1 MGIVRRALVQP
12 LRWIAQNAGDDGF
25 VVAAKVS
32 ELAPNHGFN
41 AKTGEYGDLI
51 ADGVIDPVKVTRSAL
66 RNAAS
71 IAALVLTTE
80 TLVVEKPA
88 DEEDAHAGHSH

>member
-1 MGIVRRALVQP
+1 VGIVRRALVQP
-12 LRWIAQNAGDDGF
+12 LRWIAQNAGFDGY
-25 VVAAKVS
+25 VVAAKVA
-32 ELAPNHGFN
+32 EQDTNGGFN
-41 AKTGEYGDLI
+41 AKSGEYVDLI
-51 ADGVIDPVKVTRSAL
+51 AAGVIDPVKVTRAAL

-88 DEEDAHAGHSH
+88 EEQEHAGHSH

>member
-1 MGIVRRALVQP
+1 
-12 LRWIAQNAGDDGF
+12 
-25 VVAAKVS
+25 VAESAIH
-32 ELAPNHGFN
+32 HGFN
-41 AKTGEYGDLI
+41 AKTGEYEDLI
-51 ADGVIDPVKVTRSAL
+51 AAGVIDPVKVTRAAL

-88 DEEDAHAGHSH
+88 DEDEHAGHKH